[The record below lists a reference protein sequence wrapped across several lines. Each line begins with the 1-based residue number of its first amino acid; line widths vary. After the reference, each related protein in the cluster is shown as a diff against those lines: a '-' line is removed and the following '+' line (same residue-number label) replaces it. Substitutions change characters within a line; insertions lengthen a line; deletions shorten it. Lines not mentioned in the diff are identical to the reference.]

1 MLGTFILWFGWI
13 GFNSGSAIN
22 NDGTYS
28 APTVA
33 VAAVNTV
40 LSGAVAGLVALFAN
54 LIITDRLTGEPM
66 YNLGYGMNGC
76 LAGLAAITGW

>member
-28 APTVA
+28 SAIVA
-33 VAAVNTV
+33 VSAVNTV
-40 LSGAVAGLVALFAN
+40 LSGAVSGLIALFTN
-54 LIITDRLTGEPM
+54 LIVTERLTGEPL
-66 YNLGYGMNGC
+66 YNLGHGMNGC
-76 LAGLAAITGW
+76 LAGLASITGW